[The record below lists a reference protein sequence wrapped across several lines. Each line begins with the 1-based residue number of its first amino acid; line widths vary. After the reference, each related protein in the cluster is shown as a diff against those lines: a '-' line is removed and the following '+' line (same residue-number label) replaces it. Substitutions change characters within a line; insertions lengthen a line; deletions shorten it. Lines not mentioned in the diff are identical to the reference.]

1 MTCTTTTTA
10 MPTKKAN
17 GSISFALPTV
27 AVGHFAF
34 ARVHGEVCLI
44 QLETPLTPLSK
55 TTTVKLFR
63 HEFIT
68 IFRYSETLAL
78 HPSEMHIIEPI
89 DDSLTRYE
97 PDSETLFLARDL
109 MDRLRKL
116 SDRRLSAMRMT
127 TAHSRL
133 RSHAHMQTYSAYSH
147 AHAHPTT
154 GRYLMSHAQHHRSTA
169 A

>member
-1 MTCTTTTTA
+1 M
-10 MPTKKAN
+10 MPHHSPTLHSSRSRPTRIAIT
-17 GSISFALPTV
+17 ISQTNPSTPPRHHAHSTV
-27 AVGHFAF
+27 
-34 ARVHGEVCLI
+34 
-44 QLETPLTPLSK
+44 ETPLTPLSK